1 MAVPVVETAEVLWG
15 LQLLLVGREVVGVV
29 EDPDIPI
36 AMRLLD
42 LGRTCIEGNVTTID
56 A

>member
-1 MAVPVVETAEVLWG
+1 MVVPVVGTAEGLWD

-36 AMRLLD
+36 AMRL
-42 LGRTCIEGNVTTID
+42 
-56 A
+56 